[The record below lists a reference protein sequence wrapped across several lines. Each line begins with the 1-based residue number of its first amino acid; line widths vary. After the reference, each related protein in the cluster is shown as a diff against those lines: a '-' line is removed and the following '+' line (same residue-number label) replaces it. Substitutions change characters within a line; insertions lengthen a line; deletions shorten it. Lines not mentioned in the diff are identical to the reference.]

1 MLCFVL
7 INVDDSGQA
16 PWDCVVLSYVLVE
29 EDEVTAGCCYTETGE
44 KKPDLV
50 GVEKGSVV
58 LVEWR

>member
-16 PWDCVVLSYVLVE
+16 PWDCVVLSYVLV
-29 EDEVTAGCCYTETGE
+29 DAVTQKRE